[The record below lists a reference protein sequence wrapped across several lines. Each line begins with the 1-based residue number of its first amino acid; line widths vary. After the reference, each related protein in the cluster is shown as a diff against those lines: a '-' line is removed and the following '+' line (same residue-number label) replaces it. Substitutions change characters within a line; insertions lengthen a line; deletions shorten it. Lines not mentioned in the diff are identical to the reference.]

1 MSNYITNSD
10 YPHVTALFKNE
21 KTMQQR
27 IASRLRNVKAGVS
40 DEGRKSDMNGGAYS
54 SGRIGGKI
62 AFAKYLVA
70 DLSTA
75 VHSAEEQ
82 KNVSKER
89 WNEKLETYQKK
100 EKIVTKIARDIKN
113 AKSALEKAEGKYYK
127 CETERKRVEEQNR
140 QDEEE
145 DDDEEG
151 KYYKRRERANV
162 SCNYRWSDFY

>member
-1 MSNYITNSD
+1 
-10 YPHVTALFKNE
+10 
-21 KTMQQR
+21 MQQR
-27 IASRLRNVKAGVS
+27 IASRLRNVRAGVS

-75 VHSAEEQ
+75 VQSAEEQ

-151 KYYKRRERANV
+151 KSIKRRSEQMLAVIIVRV
-162 SCNYRWSDFY
+162 IFISWFLFYCLLLNHSFQTNPNRID

>member
-75 VHSAEEQ
+75 VQSAEEQ

-113 AKSALEKAEGKYYK
+113 AKNALEKAEGKYYK

-151 KYYKRRERANV
+151 KYSKATQ
-162 SCNYRWSDFY
+162 